1 VSWRVPPRRVRRA
14 LLPVVMAVELILAVV
29 FAAAA
34 GLCAL
39 AWPLTPRRRVLR
51 VCSFA
56 SVYLA
61 TELVVLARCGWL
73 WLRRVLGGEG
83 DWWVEAHHA
92 LLGRTLD
99 VILRAG
105 QVFFGFRLELT
116 EPPDTEAL
124 TGSRPA
130 LVLARHG
137 GPGDSFA
144 LVRLL
149 STRYHR
155 RCRIVVKEAL
165 AFDPALDVL
174 LVRLD
179 SVFVSGSGMHGA
191 IDRIA
196 EVAAGLGQRDV
207 LLLFPEGGNWTPE
220 RQKAARRR
228 RRSVRVAEQLE
239 YLLPPRVGGV
249 LACLEAAPGLEVVFV
264 AHTGLDELVTAGQVW
279 AHIPL
284 HMPMSVRWWK
294 AGSRPFS
301 TDWRSGEEWLV
312 TEWAIIDEWI
322 GMQADRGRRL
332 PTTGSIDQGPA
343 GTAPG

>member
-1 VSWRVPPRRVRRA
+1 
-14 LLPVVMAVELILAVV
+14 MAVEVILAVV
-29 FAAAA
+29 LAAAA
-34 GLCAL
+34 GVCAL
-39 AWPLTPRRRVLR
+39 VWPLTPRRRVLR

-61 TELVVLARCGWL
+61 TEVIVLARCGWL
-73 WLRRVLGGEG
+73 WLKHVVRGDG

-99 VILRAG
+99 VILRAAR
-105 QVFFGFRLELT
+105 VFFGFRLELT

-124 TGSRPA
+124 TGPRPV

-144 LVRLL
+144 LVQLL
-149 STRYHR
+149 STRYRR

-165 AFDPALDVL
+165 AIDPVLDVL

-179 SVFVSGSGMHGA
+179 CVFVSGTGMRGA
-191 IDRIA
+191 SERIA
-196 EVAAGLGQRDV
+196 QVAAELGPGDA

-220 RQKAARRR
+220 RQRTARRR
-228 RRSVRVAEQLE
+228 VGRRSAGSAGSLE
-239 YLLPPRVGGV
+239 FLLPPRAGGV
-249 LACLEAAPGLEVVFV
+249 LACLGAAPDLEVVFV
-264 AHTGLDELVTAGQVW
+264 AHTGLDELVTASQAW

-284 HMPMSVRWWK
+284 RMPMSVRWWK
-294 AGSRPFS
+294 AGSRPLT
-301 TDWRSGEEWLV
+301 TDTRAGEEWLM

-322 GMQADRGRRL
+322 GSQADRGRRL
-332 PTTGSIDQGPA
+332 PAPGSTAPGPA
-343 GTAPG
+343 GAASG